1 MVATLDSGSHL
12 CTIGGPLLCLFPS
25 LHRRRFRVW
34 TPPITGCYSCCWTGF
49 ENRLRPFCTDS
60 WYFTFQ
66 GSSVIFGSSDNT
78 WNAAINWY
86 PLHTD
91 RVHGHAPTVLTNK
104 VAFYEIE
111 RNSPC
116 VLSLKTRTRV
126 YYHREW
132 WSCSMQPSSIDPGRL
147 APVHG
152 ESRSASS
159 FENTMSDES
168 GAQYNRKPQRTFQ
181 LGCLLARVTTVDPT
195 IMYHATI
202 RSLVFSTSRLLLR
215 KNNLSII

>member
-1 MVATLDSGSHL
+1 
-12 CTIGGPLLCLFPS
+12 
-25 LHRRRFRVW
+25 VW

-111 RNSPC
+111 RNSTC

-126 YYHREW
+126 L
-132 WSCSMQPSSIDPGRL
+132 SSRMMILQHATLVD
-147 APVHG
+147 
-152 ESRSASS
+152 RSWKVG
-159 FENTMSDES
+159 TCP
-168 GAQYNRKPQRTFQ
+168 R
-181 LGCLLARVTTVDPT
+181 RVTIGVV
-195 IMYHATI
+195 I
-202 RSLVFSTSRLLLR
+202 REYDVG
-215 KNNLSII
+215 